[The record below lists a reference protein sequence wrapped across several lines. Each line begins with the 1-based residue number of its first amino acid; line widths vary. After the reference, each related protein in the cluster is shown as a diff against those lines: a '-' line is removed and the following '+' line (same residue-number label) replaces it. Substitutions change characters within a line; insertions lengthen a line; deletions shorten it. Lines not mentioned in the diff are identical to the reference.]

1 VRETFRS
8 LRNRNFKL
16 YVSGQLVSV
25 VGTGMQQVAQSWLVY
40 DLTGSGT
47 ALGLIMALQFL
58 PMLLF
63 GVWGGLLADRLDK
76 RRLLIATQAGSGALA
91 LVLWALVAS
100 GTVELWMVFVLAFL
114 LGCVSAVDMPTRQS
128 FVMEMVGREDTS
140 NAVALNSATFNSGR
154 LVGPAVAG
162 VIIASLGVGL
172 CFLVNGLSYLA
183 PVAALRAMRPE
194 ELKPMPRAPR
204 APGQVRE
211 GLRYT
216 WHSPAL
222 RTPLLLVTVVG
233 TFGFNSVVV
242 LPLLADE
249 SFGGGA
255 RLFGFFTS
263 LQGLGAL
270 VGLATIL
277 VAAAPSA
284 AVASMLLVAT
294 GVAMMVFLATANSTL
309 QLSSDP
315 SMRGR
320 VMALYGL
327 VFLGS
332 TPVGGPIVGWVAEHW
347 GPRAALVLGGGAS
360 LLAAV
365 AAAAPAIA
373 RRRRASVRLRISEP
387 DGLAP
392 NPTAGAGVAVASGG
406 ADGAA
411 RNGAGGGVAV
421 TPGGADGAARNGTGD
436 GAGDREAPLLPA
448 PGGGVGPNEP
458 VEAA

>member
-1 VRETFRS
+1 MRSTFRS

-16 YVSGQLVSV
+16 YVGGQLVSV
-25 VGTGMQQVAQSWLVY
+25 IGTAMQQVAQSWLVY

-47 ALGLIMALQFL
+47 ALGVIMALQFL

-76 RRLLIATQAGSGALA
+76 RRLLIASQAGSGTLA
-91 LVLWALVAS
+91 IVLWALVAT
-100 GTVELWMVFVLAFL
+100 GAVELWMVYALAFL

-162 VIIASLGVGL
+162 VIIAALGVGL

-183 PVAALRAMRPE
+183 PIVALRAMRPE
-194 ELKPMPRAPR
+194 ELVPMPRAPR

-211 GLRYT
+211 GFRYT
-216 WHSPAL
+216 WRTPAL

-233 TFGFNSVVV
+233 TFGFNFIVV
-242 LPLLADE
+242 LPLLADQ
-249 SFGGGA
+249 SFGGGP
-255 RLFGFFTS
+255 RLYGALTS
-263 LQGLGAL
+263 LMGLGAL
-270 VGLATIL
+270 VGALGTARRKQPTRTVLLGGAAAFGAAATL
-277 VAAAPSA
+277 VALAPNAASA
-284 AVASMLLVAT
+284 SVLLVAV

-309 QLSSDP
+309 QLASDP

-332 TPVGGPIVGWVAEHW
+332 TPVGGPIIGWVAEHW
-347 GPRAALVLGGGAS
+347 GPRAGLALGGLAS
-360 LLAAV
+360 L
-365 AAAAPAIA
+365 AAAGIATAPALA
-373 RRRRASVRLRISEP
+373 GRWPRLRRPAEVGARAPAGEP
-387 DGLAP
+387 PLLP
-392 NPTAGAGVAVASGG
+392 
-406 ADGAA
+406 
-411 RNGAGGGVAV
+411 
-421 TPGGADGAARNGTGD
+421 TPGGGM
-436 GAGDREAPLLPA
+436 
-448 PGGGVGPNEP
+448 GPNDP